1 MLFLIDLDG
10 TLVNS
15 DHLHYEAYAKVIGM
29 KVEQIQEIVETI
41 GMTNFL
47 IDFPN
52 QKEIREEKLKEMLKI
67 EHIELIK
74 HADKFINFIVDNDI
88 NHVVVTNSNRKVVDH
103 FKSKLPILN
112 KLKNWVVRE
121 DYVNPKP
128 NSECYKLAIDLYGK
142 GETQVLGFENSK
154 EGLHALT
161 GVVKEIFCIQPH
173 TDYLKII
180 DVIKT
185 RCPKKFGMPPT
196 NLNRTVKKKS
206 KPLKIAFA
214 MAGSLALVIVLLN
227 LRRGSQI
234 YSGKDADSL

>member
-15 DHLHYEAYAKVIGM
+15 DHLHYESYAKILGM

-47 IDFPN
+47 IDFPD
-52 QKEIREEKLKEMLKI
+52 QKEIREKKLQEMLKI
-67 EHIELIK
+67 EYIELIK
-74 HADKFINFIVDNDI
+74 NADKFINFINDNDI
-88 NHVVVTNSNRKVVDH
+88 NHVVVTNSNRRVVEH
-103 FKSKLPILN
+103 FKNKLPILN
-112 KLKNWVVRE
+112 KIKNWVVRE

-196 NLNRTVKKKS
+196 NLNRMAKKR
-206 KPLKIAFA
+206 LKLSFIVSA
-214 MAGSLALVIVLLN
+214 MAGSLALGIVLLN
-227 LRRGSQI
+227 LRKGFQM
-234 YSGKDADSL
+234 YSGRDTDSL

>member
-15 DHLHYEAYAKVIGM
+15 DHLHYEAYAKVLGM
-29 KVEQIQEIVETI
+29 KPEQIQEIVETI
-41 GMTNFL
+41 GMTEFL
-47 IDFPN
+47 SDFPDP
-52 QKEIREEKLKEMLKI
+52 EGIREEKLQEMLKI
-67 EHIELIK
+67 EYLELNK
-74 HADKFINFIVDNDI
+74 NADKFINFIIDNDI
-88 NHVVVTNSNRKVVDH
+88 NHVVVTNSNKRVVDH

-121 DYVNPKP
+121 DYIEPKP

-142 GETQVLGFENSK
+142 DETHILGFENSR
-154 EGLHALT
+154 EGICALT
-161 GVVKEIFCIQPH
+161 GVVKDIFHIQPQ
-173 TDYLKII
+173 TDYLKVI

-185 RCPKKFGMPPT
+185 QCQKKSGMHPT
-196 NLNRTVKKKS
+196 NLNRMATKKS
-206 KPLKIAFA
+206 RPLKIAFA

-234 YSGKDADSL
+234 YSGRDADSL

>member
-15 DHLHYEAYAKVIGM
+15 DYLHYESYAKILCM

-41 GMTNFL
+41 GMSNFL
-47 IDFPN
+47 SYFPDP
-52 QKEIREEKLKEMLKI
+52 KYIREEKLQEMLKI
-67 EHIELIK
+67 EYIELIK
-74 HADKFINFIVDNDI
+74 NADKFIDFINDNDI
-88 NHVVVTNSNRKVVDH
+88 NHVVVTNSNRRVVEH
-103 FKSKLPILN
+103 FKNKLPILN

-142 GETQVLGFENSK
+142 GETRVLGFENSK

-173 TDYLKII
+173 TDYLKVI
-180 DVIKT
+180 DDIKT

-196 NLNRTVKKKS
+196 NLNRMAKKR
-206 KPLKIAFA
+206 LKLSLIVSA
-214 MAGSLALVIVLLN
+214 MAGSLALGIALLN
-227 LRRGSQI
+227 LRKGFQR
-234 YSGKDADSL
+234 YSGRDTDSL